1 MNFSST
7 EFKRHK
13 AVGLGRPPH
22 PFEKADIIVDVIGH
36 DDYVIDFNTWDIVEG
51 DKITIKFF
59 FDDSWDQHTDR
70 KCAVS
75 IDDRVEVFDL
85 VDDQFT
91 IPRHLVVN
99 CDIRLLLK
107 GYHNPL
113 LLKGIAEI
121 KGRIIAGDV
130 DDSGIG
136 KKIAGKYY
144 ATDRIVD
151 GIKQSWVIEDSNG
164 HLVITDKVIK
174 PIPEECNK
182 PYSEN
187 NKLGYIEI
195 DMFDTPIKIGSWYDR

>member
-1 MNFSST
+1 MNSSST
-7 EFKRHK
+7 ESKMHE

-22 PFEKADIIVDVIGH
+22 PFENANIIVNVTGH
-36 DDYVIDFNTWDIVEG
+36 DNYVIDFNTWDIVEG

-75 IDDRVEVFDL
+75 VDDRVEVFDL

-107 GYHNPL
+107 GFFEITN
-113 LLKGIAEI
+113 KGSCSRN
-121 KGRIIAGDV
+121 GRFIVGDV
-130 DDSGIG
+130 NDENVISMINGNFV
-136 KKIAGKYY
+136 
-144 ATDRIVD
+144 ATDTSIVGLRKAEVFLD
-151 GIKQSWVIEDSNG
+151 GYGHIIVTDNIKYR
-164 HLVITDKVIK
+164 
-174 PIPEECNK
+174 PEEYDM
-182 PYSEN
+182 PYSED
-187 NKLGYIEI
+187 NKNGYIEI